1 MSADDNHILEQIQ
14 LISDQLMSAY
24 EYQSVSFYYPYCYE
38 IQSGSGGVD
47 SILWCGTFP

>member
-24 EYQSVSFYYPYCYE
+24 EYQSVSFYSMVRNISV
-38 IQSGSGGVD
+38 IQRITS
-47 SILWCGTFP
+47 LRRFAR